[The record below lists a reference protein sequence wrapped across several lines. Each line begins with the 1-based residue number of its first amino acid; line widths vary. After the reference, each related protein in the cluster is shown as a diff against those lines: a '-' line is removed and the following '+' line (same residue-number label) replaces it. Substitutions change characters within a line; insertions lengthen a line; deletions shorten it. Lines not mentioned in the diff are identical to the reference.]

1 MQPSDCTIYA
11 VCIPGEQVRY
21 EAQSCIVP
29 IMGGAHA
36 LIDEEREALRLQ
48 GYVFDDEN
56 AFLSRLNNRWG
67 ELSCVSWIMLNAK
80 QDNIGNAQYRR
91 NWLEPKDQWYDG
103 NTLYFPEPALF
114 NCTLEQ
120 QFYGGHFDFDAPAIT
135 RDIADSGEWIFSR
148 KEIDCIWS
156 QNSFIGCNMARGAST
171 HYKQFMGALLAA
183 LEPIW
188 KKHKEQFLCIE
199 GYDKRAL
206 AFIAERLITGM
217 VLYRE
222 KLFPSM
228 NIATAPIGFVP

>member
-1 MQPSDCTIYA
+1 
-11 VCIPGEQVRY
+11 
-21 EAQSCIVP
+21 
-29 IMGGAHA
+29 
-36 LIDEEREALRLQ
+36 
-48 GYVFDDEN
+48 
-56 AFLSRLNNRWG
+56 
-67 ELSCVSWIMLNAK
+67 
-80 QDNIGNAQYRR
+80 
-91 NWLEPKDQWYDG
+91 
-103 NTLYFPEPALF
+103 
-114 NCTLEQ
+114 
-120 QFYGGHFDFDAPAIT
+120 
-135 RDIADSGEWIFSR
+135 
-148 KEIDCIWS
+148 
-156 QNSFIGCNMARGAST
+156 MARGAST

>member
-1 MQPSDCTIYA
+1 MHSELNTLKDVPSSEEKDMKEA
-11 VCIPGEQVRY
+11 ECIMNIGRVYQRVGNHQKAIDFYNKSSQKLESSNTKP
-21 EAQSCIVP
+21 
-29 IMGGAHA
+29 A
-36 LIDEEREALRLQ
+36 LELKAAI
-48 GYVFDDEN
+48 
-56 AFLSRLNNRWG
+56 LN
-67 ELSCVSWIMLNAK
+67 
-80 QDNIGNAQYRR
+80 NIGNAQYRR